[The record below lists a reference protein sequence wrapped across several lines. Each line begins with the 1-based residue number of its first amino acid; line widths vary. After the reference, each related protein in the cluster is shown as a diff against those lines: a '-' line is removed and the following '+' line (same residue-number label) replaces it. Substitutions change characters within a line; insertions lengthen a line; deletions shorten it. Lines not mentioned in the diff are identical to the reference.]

1 MSSSDAPADVLRG
14 RLAEIRE
21 RVDAAAVAA
30 GRAPADVRILLA
42 TKSQDA
48 ATIATAVAAGFPL
61 IGENRVQEVVHK
73 AAALAELL
81 PGVELERHFIGHL
94 QSNKINQ
101 LVPLVS
107 CVQTVDS
114 AELAGKLAIRA
125 ADDGRRLP
133 VLAQVNVSG
142 EVTKSGVPPERV
154 FELVEAIAAH
164 DALDLRGLMTI
175 GLNSPDAGAV
185 RAGYELLASL
195 RDEIRAL
202 AGGRAGSRTGAR
214 IGERTELAALSM
226 GMSNDYELAIAAG
239 ATIVRIGSAA
249 FGPRQVR

>member
-1 MSSSDAPADVLRG
+1 VSNSAAPAELLRH
-14 RLAEIRE
+14 RLAEIRD
-21 RVDAAAVAA
+21 RVAGAAEAA

-42 TKSQDA
+42 TKTQDA

-73 AAALAELL
+73 AAELAELL
-81 PGVELERHFIGHL
+81 PDVELERHFIGHL

-101 LVPLVS
+101 LVPLVN

-114 AELAGKLAIRA
+114 VELAGKLALRA
-125 ADDGRRLP
+125 ATDRRRLP

-164 DALDLRGLMTI
+164 EALDLRGLMTI
-175 GLNSPDAGAV
+175 GLNSPDPGAV
-185 RAGYELLASL
+185 RAGYQLLASL

-202 AGGRAGSRTGAR
+202 AGGGPGGGTG
-214 IGERTELAALSM
+214 GRTELAELSM

-239 ATIVRIGSAA
+239 ATIVRIGSAV
-249 FGPRQVR
+249 FGPRQLG